1 MGNVQKSML
10 LFPKKMVDM
19 KIIRLLLLPLRNQR
33 GGTKTVFTV
42 ANAIFQAGMHAYG
55 AIKGH
60 QGGLGYL
67 GGIWSAITTL
77 ANWIGRILDRI
88 DQIADWIIRETVFWL
103 MSKIHEFYT
112 ERIKKELEKLLISY
126 EDLERMYSK
135 TRARLL
141 FALEFTLANL
151 LPKTWKDIQAMFAML
166 RDLAAF
172 TYALVP
178 WVGKEIF
185 EWTNWMQA
193 KLNEINNYIPEKINE
208 LIRPVIREID
218 KIWANFEAFKTKH
231 IDPLVESMDRLGRD
245 LHKVLTPEGV
255 VRREFALE
263 SGDEWAKVW
272 IGRLRASIEGIE
284 VSYKPP
290 GVPTGKIAEIL
301 EKLSPEDPLM
311 MPEEELKIYKYLEGI
326 SGEKEW
332 V

>member
-10 LFPKKMVDM
+10 LFPKEMVDM

-33 GGTKTVFTV
+33 GSAKTVFTV

-67 GGIWSAITTL
+67 GGIWSSITTL
-77 ANWIGRILDRI
+77 AGWISKILEWI
-88 DQIADWIIRETVFWL
+88 DERLDWVIKRTMFWL
-103 MSKIHEFYT
+103 LSKIHEFWR

-126 EDLERMYSK
+126 EDLERLYGQM
-135 TRARLL
+135 RARLL
-141 FALEFTLANL
+141 FALEWTLAKL

-166 RDLAAF
+166 RDLGAF
-172 TYALVP
+172 TYAIVP
-178 WVGKEIF
+178 WVGKTILK
-185 EWTNWMQA
+185 WTNYIEA
-193 KLNEINNYIPEKINE
+193 RLNEINNWIPEKINE
-208 LIRPVIREID
+208 LIRPVMREID
-218 KIWANFEAFKTKH
+218 KLWASLDTFKRRH

-245 LHKVLTPEGV
+245 LHRIITPEGV

-272 IGRLRASIEGIE
+272 IGRLRAAVVEIE
-284 VSYKPP
+284 VPYKPP
-290 GVPTGKIAEIL
+290 EVPTGKIAEIL
-301 EKLSPEDPLM
+301 EGLSPEDPLM
-311 MPEEELKIYKYLEGI
+311 MPEEELKIYRYLEGI
-326 SGEKEW
+326 SEQKEW